1 MCFLRTFVFAR
12 SSPPERQ
19 HNLHVAEV
27 FLEAVKLGL
36 LSLAQCFRRDLLNG
50 DLIKTSWVTF
60 EPELHPVLPTCSA
73 SSEISFDAIQ
83 LYACPVWVNQECL

>member
-1 MCFLRTFVFAR
+1 MCFLRTFLFAR

-27 FLEAVKLGL
+27 FLEAAKLGL

-50 DLIKTSWVTF
+50 DLKTILVTF
-60 EPELHPVLPTCSA
+60 EPESHPVLPTCSA

-83 LYACPVWVNQECL
+83 LYACRVWVNQECL